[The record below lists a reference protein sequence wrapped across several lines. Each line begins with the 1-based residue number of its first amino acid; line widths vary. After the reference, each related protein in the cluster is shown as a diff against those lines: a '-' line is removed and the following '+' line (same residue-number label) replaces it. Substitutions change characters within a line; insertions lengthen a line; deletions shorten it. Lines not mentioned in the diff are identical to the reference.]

1 MIRLLFALTGSLC
14 FLMVAGCKP
23 GVSPES
29 PGTPQSGPKPAM
41 ENAGPIGEPVG
52 TWSSRDENGQP
63 FDLVLFENGQ
73 AVSTWVKGPMGAK
86 GERGFWRKTPQGV
99 LVLFE
104 DGWTDQL
111 ILTKDGIMHQG
122 FAPGASLSEAP
133 ANAAPA
139 EKSSA
144 DISVFTGV
152 WRLNREPDGTYLYI
166 TLQANGAAF
175 STINGLT
182 EGRWEL
188 TAGTAKATWP
198 DGWVDVIERVDGS
211 WQKRSWVGG
220 ETATPADLT
229 QATRVGEL
237 RFNLSP

>member
-1 MIRLLFALTGSLC
+1 MIRLFCSVLGFW
-14 FLMVAGCKP
+14 FFMVVMGCKP
-23 GVSPES
+23 ALSPDNPS
-29 PGTPQSGPKPAM
+29 TPQSGPQPLM
-41 ENAGPIGEPVG
+41 EVSGPIGDPVG
-52 TWSSRDENGQP
+52 TWSTRDENGQP

-86 GERGFWRKTPQGV
+86 GERGFWRKTDQGV
-99 LVLFE
+99 MVLFE

-111 ILTKDGIMHQG
+111 ILTNNAIMHQG
-122 FAPGASLSEAP
+122 FAPGASLTDSP
-133 ANAAPA
+133 KNAATA
-139 EKSSA
+139 EKSSP
-144 DISVFTGV
+144 DTSVFTGV

-166 TLQANGAAF
+166 ILQANGTAF

-188 TAGTAKATWP
+188 TGGTAKATWP

-220 ETATPADLT
+220 ETETPADLT
-229 QATRVGEL
+229 QATRVGET
-237 RFNLSP
+237 RFNLTP